1 MTGALLKLECSSH
14 RRPAAERR
22 LSVGSSSARRASS
35 TSTAKRG
42 LLLALALLLFFL
54 WQRTITWPRSEKPR
68 LRDAPVIFRPGDLI
82 RPSFDHPKRSNDGL
96 TTDVEW
102 DQYSLFIK
110 GQRTIIWSGEV
121 HPWRLPVPTLWRD
134 LAEKTKAAGFNTI
147 SIYVNWALVMPRRG
161 VTDWTG
167 YRDLQMFLDFCKS
180 SGLWI
185 ILRPG
190 PHIQAEVSAGGIA
203 YWALGI
209 EGELRTNASDYREAW
224 TQYITEV
231 AEIARRNQVT
241 EGGPIIA
248 VQVENEVRRA
258 VLAHDRGGLTPGLP
272 SAFRFQYYQRL
283 DKDGQRR
290 GDKGK
295 WQWNKIAHVEELKTA
310 LRAAGVVVPLT

>member
-1 MTGALLKLECSSH
+1 M
-14 RRPAAERR
+14 
-22 LSVGSSSARRASS
+22 
-35 TSTAKRG
+35 
-42 LLLALALLLFFL
+42 
-54 WQRTITWPRSEKPR
+54 
-68 LRDAPVIFRPGDLI
+68 
-82 RPSFDHPKRSNDGL
+82 
-96 TTDVEW
+96 
-102 DQYSLFIK
+102 
-110 GQRTIIWSGEV
+110 
-121 HPWRLPVPTLWRD
+121 PTLWRD

-167 YRDLQMFLDFCKS
+167 YRDLQMFLDFCKN